1 MYIFLTS
8 SPCIPNAD
16 RALLNPVNEFVERM
30 RAALPDH
37 PDVLFVCSHPD
48 SYELTDRFARDMYDA
63 FGEADMPFGSY
74 TVLDSRTEERAAE
87 LVRSSDFII
96 LAGGHVPTQNAY
108 LQKINLRGLM
118 MDYQGVVMGISA
130 GSMNAAR
137 VVYAQPEMEGESVDL
152 NYQRWLAGLGLTQT
166 MLLPHYQQVK
176 DWMLDGRRLFE
187 DITYTDSV
195 GHAFYAMVDGTYLHI
210 ENGVETLMGE
220 CYRISDGQITQVC
233 KENEKLPIK
242 A

>member
-1 MYIFLTS
+1 MIAFLTS

-16 RALLNPVNEFVERM
+16 RALLNPVNGFIDRM
-30 RAALPDH
+30 CAALP
-37 PDVLFVCSHPD
+37 PRPEVLFVCSHPD

-63 FGEADMPFGSY
+63 FGEAGMPFGGY

-87 LVRSSDFII
+87 LVRRSDFII

-118 MDYQGVVMGISA
+118 MDYHGVVMGISA

-137 VVYAQPEMEGESVDL
+137 VVYAQPEMEGESLDL
-152 NYQRWLAGLGLTQT
+152 NFQRWLAGLGLCQT

-176 DWMLDGRRLFE
+176 DWMLDGKRLFE
-187 DITYTDSV
+187 DITYLDSME
-195 GHAFYAMVDGTYLHI
+195 HAFYAMVDGTYLYV
-210 ENGVETLMGE
+210 ENGVETMMGE
-220 CYRISDGQITQVC
+220 CWQIKDGVL
-233 KENEKLPIK
+233 KLACEAGK
-242 A
+242 QRVL

>member
-1 MYIFLTS
+1 MIAFLTS

-37 PDVLFVCSHPD
+37 PQVLFVCSHPD
-48 SYELTDRFARDMYDA
+48 SSELTDRFARDMYDA
-63 FGEADMPFGSY
+63 FGEAGMPFGSY
-74 TVLDSRTEERAAE
+74 TVLDSRTEARAAE
-87 LVRSSDFII
+87 LVSGSDFII

-118 MDYQGVVMGISA
+118 RDYQGVVMGISA

-137 VVYAQPEMEGESVDL
+137 VVYAQPELEGESVDL

-176 DWMLDGRRLFE
+176 DWMLDGKRLFE
-187 DITYTDSV
+187 DITYADSV
-195 GHAFYAMVDGTYLHI
+195 GHTFYAMVDGTYLHI
-210 ENGVETLMGE
+210 ADGVETMMGE
-220 CYRISDGQITQVC
+220 CYRIRDAEITQIC
-233 KENEKLPIK
+233 KENHLLRMN
-242 A
+242 